1 MLCFCYCL
9 ADLGHFWPMN
19 PGWGKSRHPDPGWTI
34 LSIFSFTYDF
44 WCCSDGK
51 KSDRDKKIQDQQPFY
66 LLFVL
71 PFLFLLKTWH
81 YNYNSNICIHS
92 EITKKKSGKINNV
105 IVISS
110 MTTIQGLTKDT
121 RKPAVTCL
129 YNVTMGGT
137 DVVDLIMSHNSVRW
151 KSNRWTMST
160 LAYLLDTAA
169 VNSNTL
175 SGLHPGK
182 TKPKAREFRLELVAD
197 LVLPHMRRRLENP
210 RIQKHIKMK
219 AELYMGELSKC
230 SEVTDRGVPRI
241 LPWGMN
247 ILGLPPPPQPGS
259 GNFFHHI
266 WDVYP
271 GSWLLPIPDP
281 GSKNRNKRE
290 CLKKIA
296 HDARAVVRSGM
307 VKNHDP
313 G

>member
-1 MLCFCYCL
+1 MTVVGTICANRKGLPPTFRNPAGRPVGDYQVRWDKNRIVSRFQFSCCVFVIV
-9 ADLGHFWPMN
+9 FWPMN

-151 KSNRWTMST
+151 KCNHWTMST

-169 VNSNTL
+169 VN
-175 SGLHPGK
+175 
-182 TKPKAREFRLELVAD
+182 
-197 LVLPHMRRRLENP
+197 
-210 RIQKHIKMK
+210 
-219 AELYMGELSKC
+219 
-230 SEVTDRGVPRI
+230 
-241 LPWGMN
+241 
-247 ILGLPPPPQPGS
+247 
-259 GNFFHHI
+259 
-266 WDVYP
+266 
-271 GSWLLPIPDP
+271 
-281 GSKNRNKRE
+281 
-290 CLKKIA
+290 
-296 HDARAVVRSGM
+296 
-307 VKNHDP
+307 
-313 G
+313 

>member
-241 LPWGMN
+241 FCHGGWT
-247 ILGLPPPPQPGS
+247 
-259 GNFFHHI
+259 F
-266 WDVYP
+266 
-271 GSWLLPIPDP
+271 
-281 GSKNRNKRE
+281 
-290 CLKKIA
+290 
-296 HDARAVVRSGM
+296 
-307 VKNHDP
+307 
-313 G
+313 

>member
-1 MLCFCYCL
+1 
-9 ADLGHFWPMN
+9 
-19 PGWGKSRHPDPGWTI
+19 
-34 LSIFSFTYDF
+34 
-44 WCCSDGK
+44 
-51 KSDRDKKIQDQQPFY
+51 
-66 LLFVL
+66 
-71 PFLFLLKTWH
+71 
-81 YNYNSNICIHS
+81 
-92 EITKKKSGKINNV
+92 
-105 IVISS
+105 
-110 MTTIQGLTKDT
+110 
-121 RKPAVTCL
+121 
-129 YNVTMGGT
+129 
-137 DVVDLIMSHNSVRW
+137 
-151 KSNRWTMST
+151 MST

-259 GNFFHHI
+259 GKFFPPHLGCLSRIMTFTH
-266 WDVYP
+266 P
-271 GSWLLPIPDP
+271 GSRIQ
-281 GSKNRNKRE
+281 KQEQKRV
-290 CLKKIA
+290 LKKIA

-307 VKNHDP
+307 GKNHDP